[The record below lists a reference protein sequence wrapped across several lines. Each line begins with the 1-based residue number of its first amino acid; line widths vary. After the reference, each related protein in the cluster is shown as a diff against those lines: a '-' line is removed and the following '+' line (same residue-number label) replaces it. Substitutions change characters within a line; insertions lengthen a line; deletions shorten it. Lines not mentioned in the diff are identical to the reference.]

1 MKTPDCGKGALR
13 ATLTRRLQ
21 GLRPKPTSL
30 FVVLDPGATEVA
42 ERAVRLA
49 AKDAGMTATFVRGP
63 HGESRKT
70 LASAEKLAGKLIRKG
85 LDRRAFV
92 LAVGGGVC
100 TDVTGFVAS
109 SIMRGVRWGVAPTTL
124 LAMVDAAVG
133 GKTAVNLEEGKNLFG
148 AFHFPSFLIIDTNLL
163 RTLPAREWRSG
174 RGELVKTAMLCGGAM
189 WRSLCSAS
197 GGSLARRSEALT
209 TLVHKAAR
217 YKAKV
222 VAQDPQEQEER
233 KLLNLGHTFGHA
245 LETAMGPRR
254 LRHGEAVAL
263 GVLCAV
269 KVAVENELA
278 PASTEADMRTLF
290 TRHDLPTELKGP
302 LPNATTLRR
311 LLSRDKKADDG
322 LLQLVVP
329 LAPGE
334 VVLVKGV
341 AVQDA
346 VGVLRRTLG

>member
-1 MKTPDCGKGALR
+1 MKTPDCGKGILR
-13 ATLTRRLQ
+13 ATLTRRLK
-21 GLRPKPTSL
+21 GLRPQPSAL

-42 ERAVRLA
+42 ERTVRLA
-49 AKDAGMTATFVRGP
+49 AKDAGMTATLVRGP

-70 LASAEKLAGKLIRKG
+70 LASAEKLASKLIRKG
-85 LDRRAFV
+85 LDRRSFV

-100 TDVTGFVAS
+100 TDVSGFVAS
-109 SIMRGVRWGVAPTTL
+109 SIMRGVRWGVVPTTL

-133 GKTAVNLEEGKNLFG
+133 GKTGVNLEEGKNLFG
-148 AFHFPSFLIIDTNLL
+148 AFHFPSFLIVDTNLL
-163 RTLPAREWRSG
+163 RTLPARDWRSG
-174 RGELVKTAMLCGGAM
+174 RGELVKTAMLAGGSM
-189 WRSLCSAS
+189 WRNLCSAS
-197 GGSLARRSEALT
+197 VGSFARRSEALT
-209 TLVHKAAR
+209 TLVNQAAR

-222 VAQDPQEQEER
+222 VAKDPQEKDER

-245 LETAMGPRR
+245 LETALGPRKI
-254 LRHGEAVAL
+254 RHGEAVAL
-263 GVLCAV
+263 GILCAV

-278 PASTEADMRTLF
+278 PSSTEADMRTLF
-290 TRHDLPTELKGP
+290 ARHDLPTELKGP

-329 LAPGE
+329 LAPGK